1 MMEGKYQYPF
11 QNPDLPLAQRVD
23 DLVSRFTLDEKI
35 ELMCQFQAEV
45 PRLGV
50 KEYKHG
56 TEGAHGVAWLGEAT
70 SFPQNTGLACTWNP
84 ELMRQIGSVIGD
96 EARVYFQRNPE
107 VNGLTIWAP
116 TVDMERDPRWGR
128 TEEAY
133 GEDPHLTGVLTT
145 ELVKGLQGDHPFYYK
160 AVATLK
166 HFYANNNE
174 IGRGSES
181 VSIDPRNKREYYL
194 KAFERTF
201 REGRAGSMMT
211 AYNGINGTP
220 CNLNSEVNEIVK
232 GEWDMDGFVVGDAG
246 DVMGTVLDH
255 KYVESYAE
263 AVAGSIKAGI
273 DSMTDE
279 QLIMFQALQNALE
292 QGLLAESDLDRALRN
307 AFRVRFRLGEFDP
320 EERNPYSRVPEE
332 KLCAPE
338 HSALA
343 LKASREA
350 IVLLKNEGLLPLPQS
365 LGSVAVVGPLA
376 NEAYTDWYS
385 GTPPYRVTPLQG
397 IKEKM
402 GDRPVLFGTGLDRI
416 RLRSALTG
424 KYVRITSGEGAE
436 AILEATGENAADA
449 AVFERNDWGW
459 GSITLRSVENGK
471 FVTETDSGL
480 LTATANEAS
489 GWFVKEVFD
498 FRPTSNGKVEMKAW
512 NGRPIILNERGGLIA
527 VGENVFDNAV
537 KVDSR
542 LPGESWIV
550 EMVENGIEQAVQ
562 AAKSAETAVVFVG
575 NNPFINA
582 KETIDR
588 VDIVLSPAQQALIQ
602 AVRAANP
609 NTVVVIVGSY
619 PFAVNWEN
627 EHVPSILFTS
637 HSAQELGHAVTDVLF
652 GDYNP
657 AGRLNMTW
665 YQSVDQLPDIMDYD
679 IIKGKR
685 TYQYYDGEVLY
696 PFGHGLSYT
705 TFEYSHLALD
715 RTQVDQDGE
724 VQISFDL
731 RNTGNMAGDE
741 VPQLYVRIG
750 QSRVSRP
757 LKTLKGFTRLHLQ
770 PGVTQRVTF
779 VLKAEELAF
788 WDVTRDRYCVES
800 GEYTVMVGPSSG
812 QIALTATLQVD
823 GETVPPRSLR
833 EPVRAVNYDDYEEV
847 YLDECCEGG
856 ESIRLKSEC
865 GWIAFRDVELGE
877 GAARFEARVSGN
889 LKGGEISV
897 TLDSPEGEEL
907 ITCKILPTG
916 GRQAWTTVTAEATTS
931 LSGRHDVYLHLQGE
945 VQISWFKL
953 S

>member
-1 MMEGKYQYPF
+1 MTDNTYQYPF
-11 QNPDLPLAQRVD
+11 QNPDLPLAERVD

-35 ELMCQFQAEV
+35 ELMCQFQTEV

-50 KEYKHG
+50 KKYKHG

-133 GEDPHLTGVLTT
+133 GEDPHLTGALTT

-194 KAFERTF
+194 KAFERAF

-232 GEWDMDGFVVGDAG
+232 GEWEMDGFVVGDAG

-279 QLIMFQALQNALE
+279 QPIMFQALRNALE

-338 HSALA
+338 HAALA

-350 IVLLKNEGLLPLPQS
+350 IVLLKNEGLLPLPQT

-385 GTPPYRVTPLQG
+385 GTPPYRITPLQG
-397 IKEKM
+397 IKKKM

-436 AILEATGENAADA
+436 AVLEATGENAADA
-449 AVFERNDWGW
+449 SVFERNDWGW

-471 FVTETDSGL
+471 FVTETESGL

-498 FRPTSNGKVEMKAW
+498 FRPALSGKVELKAW
-512 NGRPIILNERGGLIA
+512 NGRPIVLNERGGLIA

-537 KVDSR
+537 KVESR
-542 LPGESWIV
+542 LPGEQWIV
-550 EMVENGIEQAVQ
+550 EIVESGIEQAVQ

-588 VDIVLSPAQQALIQ
+588 VDIVLPPAQQALIQ
-602 AVRAANP
+602 AVRAVNP

-627 EHVPSILFTS
+627 AHVPSILFTS

-685 TYQYYDGEVLY
+685 TYQYFDGEVLY

-705 TFEYSHLALD
+705 TFEYSNLALD
-715 RTQVDQDGE
+715 RTQVDQEGE
-724 VQISFDL
+724 VQISFDV
-731 RNTGNMAGDE
+731 RNTGNIAGDE

-750 QSRVSRP
+750 QSRVPRP

-770 PGVTQRVTF
+770 SGETQRVTF
-779 VLKAEELAF
+779 ALKAEELAF

-800 GEYTVMVGPSSG
+800 GEYTVMVGSSSG
-812 QIALTATLQVD
+812 QIALTTTLQVD

-847 YLDECCEGG
+847 YLDECREGG
-856 ESIRLKSEC
+856 DSIRLKGER
-865 GWIAFRDVELGE
+865 GWIAFRDVELDE
-877 GAARFEARVSGN
+877 GTTQLEARVSGD
-889 LKGGEISV
+889 LKGGEIAV
-897 TLDSPEGEEL
+897 TLDSLEGESV

-916 GRQAWTTVTAEATTS
+916 GRQAWTTVTAEAPAS

>member
-1 MMEGKYQYPF
+1 MTDNKYQYPF
-11 QNPDLPLAQRVD
+11 QNPDLPLAERVD
-23 DLVSRFTLDEKI
+23 DLISRFTLDEKI
-35 ELMCQFQAEV
+35 ELMCQFQTEV

-50 KEYKHG
+50 KKYKHG

-133 GEDPHLTGVLTT
+133 GEDPYLTGALTT

-232 GEWDMDGFVVGDAG
+232 GEWKMDGFVVGDAG

-279 QLIMFQALQNALE
+279 QPIMFQALRNALE

-338 HSALA
+338 HAALA

-350 IVLLKNEGLLPLPQS
+350 IVLLKNEGLLPLPQT

-402 GDRPVLFGTGLDRI
+402 GNRPVLFGTGSDRI

-436 AILEATGENAADA
+436 AVLEATGENAADA

-480 LTATANEAS
+480 LMAMANEAS

-498 FRPTSNGKVEMKAW
+498 LRPASNGKVEMKAW

-527 VGENVFDNAV
+527 VGENVFDNTV
-537 KVDSR
+537 KVDRR
-542 LPGESWIV
+542 LPGEQWIV
-550 EMVENGIEQAVQ
+550 EVVENGIEQAVE
-562 AAKSAETAVVFVG
+562 AAKSAETAVVVVG

-588 VDIVLSPAQQALIQ
+588 VDIVLPPAQQALIQ
-602 AVRAANP
+602 AVKAANP

-619 PFAVNWEN
+619 PFALNWEN

-685 TYQYYDGEVLY
+685 TYQYFDGEVLY

-705 TFEYSHLALD
+705 TFEYSNLALD
-715 RTQVDQDGE
+715 RTQVDQEGE
-724 VQISFDL
+724 VQISFDV
-731 RNTGNMAGDE
+731 RNTGNIAGDE

-750 QSRVSRP
+750 QSRVPRP

-770 PGVTQRVTF
+770 SGETQRVTF
-779 VLKAEELAF
+779 ALKAEELAF

-800 GEYTVMVGPSSG
+800 GEYTVMVGSSSG
-812 QIALTATLQVD
+812 QIALTTTLQVD

-847 YLDECCEGG
+847 YLDECREGG
-856 ESIRLKSEC
+856 DSIRLKGER
-865 GWIAFRDVELGE
+865 GWIAFRDVELDE
-877 GAARFEARVSGN
+877 GTTQLEARVSGN
-889 LKGGEISV
+889 LKGGEIAV
-897 TLDSPEGEEL
+897 TLDSPEGESV
-907 ITCKILPTG
+907 ISCKILPTG
-916 GRQAWTTVTAEATTS
+916 GRQAWTTVTAEAPAS